1 MDDVVSARDY
11 ENAFECRTP
20 LRRNG
25 CLGSGALFG
34 VDAQVSWVHCKS
46 VFKRCRRTRHQRRR
60 PRSGPRSRRSCRR
73 RMCDRTSSPQ
83 LVQRRCNGAWRDPSA
98 GRLCARGA
106 CRLTSGSCPSGGRGG
121 AAGPGRAWC
130 AGVGAVVTSAV
141 AGERGLQLR
150 FELLPVLG
158 IGGAKFG
165 SPNRGFGPGCAI
177 FIRVP
182 VHYEVSRSSGRRGPV
197 PNVPGI
203 RCPILRLARNPNL
216 DWRARA
222 NTGVFTKMASCGM
235 GLHGHG
241 RPPLGLL
248 DKTMTC
254 KVGEI

>member
-1 MDDVVSARDY
+1 M
-11 ENAFECRTP
+11 
-20 LRRNG
+20 
-25 CLGSGALFG
+25 
-34 VDAQVSWVHCKS
+34 
-46 VFKRCRRTRHQRRR
+46 
-60 PRSGPRSRRSCRR
+60 
-73 RMCDRTSSPQ
+73 
-83 LVQRRCNGAWRDPSA
+83 QRRCNGAWRDPSA

-216 DWRARA
+216 DWRARS

-248 DKTMTC
+248 DKTMKLGRYKRSYLGTVQYDI
-254 KVGEI
+254 KSNYEKSYIKYVLILKYLYTLFEKQLIFIAGTKGLSTDVDVGAEKMWRFAAENHRAARHRRQCHPSS